1 MSKRTRTKLVAADK
15 ALISIQLWRDQNGVE
30 NCTLTTLNNKKPWL
44 GLNAGGIAKFLALNP
59 LLDDFDKKFLRDIAF
74 YLVKYLDKG
83 GFK

>member
-1 MSKRTRTKLVAADK
+1 MSKRTRAKPVPVDK
-15 ALISIQLWRDQNGVE
+15 ALISIQLWRDKYGTE

-44 GLNAGGIAKFLALNP
+44 GLNACGVAKFLALNP
-59 LLDDFDKKFLRDIAF
+59 LLDDFDKKFLCDIAF